1 MSGDNRNNKANEQEA
16 QNCSIVGFSQ
26 QEAKVSLTADLRKNL
41 PMVIMWRIIV
51 IHLSED
57 CFLELQMKN

>member
-1 MSGDNRNNKANEQEA
+1 MSADNRNNKANEQEA

-41 PMVIMWRIIV
+41 PMVIM
-51 IHLSED
+51 
-57 CFLELQMKN
+57 